1 VTAFGELRRD
11 LTAQRAVAA
20 SSAHE
25 LAVAREE
32 LRDLRRALAEAAR
45 TDQSTQAVD
54 VSAAKEREAALAQK
68 VDELRGRVDAG
79 RELRNELLGRLAE
92 LADPDEQI
100 QELDDSY
107 PILLFPLRVE
117 TRFRGPDAAE
127 PSRRRGGRDPS
138 RLCVRF
144 YPDDCQVDSFE
155 ELLTKVE
162 VDNARAF
169 WIEMWRAGGVPAQER
184 GAWRALVGGSGSGR
198 AAYTVRQYRPVNA
211 SAKPSKRRPQDVVLV
226 IVPEIDVAPAER
238 DAAFEY
244 FIAVW
249 KADGNVTREEA
260 ALARFHEE
268 VGAARAG
275 EIVEGF
281 SPDPAGQDPPEPYRR
296 AQVGVQCAVLD
307 LPDAP
312 PTKTSSWTQA
322 PRAFALPDRFVVTL
336 FRGDEEVRR
345 VVGNPV
351 ASDLATG
358 PDPSLD
364 ASQQVREED
373 GDLFL
378 EEGMRWVADFPR
390 AVEAGMGVEIEL
402 SDEEAENG
410 FDRLLVV
417 GLRLSS
423 DEDEG
428 RLELESLLRHHYASK
443 HGFGLVP
450 QGSPSNNTASG
461 ATAHSWVD
469 DADASYDVV
478 FGGKDVYAREDD
490 LFRRSDGQWLAD
502 ALGIDDD
509 VLQDVPGAGGRD
521 QLEARAINVALWP
534 ATLGYALEEMLT
546 PLVDPEDT
554 AATRQFFTRYV
565 SGRGPLPAI
574 RVGKQPY
581 GVLPALD
588 FPRWKP
594 SDPRTDPGETKIRAS
609 GTGYLGRLH
618 SLLSQMDARWTAMS
632 DDVAHVARP
641 GNPHQTLLD
650 VVGLHSGTVEYH
662 QRYAQSFDQLYN
674 QLVAQMGGWLGG
686 LLASWLRNRSRDV
699 LVRLGADPDAQ
710 APILEKFFYGKST
723 LLTGAVVDELELSET
738 RLLGASAADGK
749 SYIEWLAASSLE
761 TIRRQDFGGNPAPTA
776 LLYLFLR
783 HAVMLGHWD
792 AGLRFLEARQLVDP
806 TLARREPSFLHVQD
820 RKDAPLSKFHHL
832 YQPLPEVVGDPDMTL
847 GEYISTPAVLA
858 TAAETSDLREIRD
871 ALSLLAKSPTARLER
886 LFAEH
891 VDCCSYRLDAW
902 KTGLAAHRLE
912 EMRARQTR
920 RTGVYLG
927 AFGWLED
934 VRPRQDPPQAADLDP
949 ENAEVFARPGDAPLI
964 VDPSNGGYVHAPSL
978 NHAAAAAILKN
989 AHRVRSEDTSA
1000 MAVDLSSQR
1009 VRRALAVLEGLR
1021 NGQTLAALLGYRF
1034 ERGLHDAHDL
1044 EEVDKFVY
1052 PLRQAF
1058 PLVANHLRNTKADDA
1073 DIAQLEARNVLD
1085 GLKLVERAREPGNES
1100 YPFGLTVGEA
1110 PGQVPPATEI
1120 ESEAIDAEVR
1130 ALLDLHD
1137 AVADLLVAESVYQV
1151 VQGNFDRAAANTKVA
1166 GAGGYPPE
1174 IEIVRTPRD
1183 GVPLTHRVA
1192 VHLDAAA
1199 DPGASPNG
1207 IPMTP
1212 RARSSAPLNA
1222 WLSER
1227 VPNPS
1232 DVVVRVSYGTPAL
1245 PAPKTVTVTQADLG
1259 LQPLDLLYVLRS
1271 DLTQTMSELD
1281 DRIVQVVRYGSDA
1294 HPAMDVTVRYTE
1306 RVPGKVT
1313 FFELAPL
1320 VANLRTLVLKG
1331 RELRPTDLRM
1341 PLEAG
1346 AEQPQWDETEL
1357 ATRVD
1362 AAAATLRTRR
1372 DAVAVLAAATSPLDV
1387 YARDVSAELLRVGL
1401 YGMSESGTGDIHA
1414 GVADVFE
1421 RVVGKLQGFASR
1433 WSDKHAA
1440 YGALFATWPGLA
1452 TDDERRAV
1460 VREAEGVIS
1469 SSTTPEPPNDPVAYR
1484 AAVDTKK
1491 MQFDVVR
1498 VQLTSLLSWAGGG
1511 LTAFLA
1517 AAESLAPALAAHDAI
1532 PLDVEDE
1539 KSAASALRAAIARRV
1554 ASLEEDLSRR
1564 TDEATTAVA
1573 AALALPT
1580 AAERVTAL
1588 QNAARLVLGEDAVLL
1603 PRFRLTARAASEL
1616 QACAAGS
1623 DALLTDLRSGG
1634 RRFPVDDWM
1643 YGLARVRDAIAAWEK
1658 AAVLSEGFGAPRQ
1671 RLVPLQLPFE
1681 DGDRWLALEFGADAA
1696 PTQSRLLYTA
1706 HFAAPFDPSVAQCG
1720 ILVDEWSEVVPA
1732 RDVMTGLTFH
1742 FDRPGSHPPQTMI
1755 LALPSAL
1762 TGQWT
1767 WDDLMGSLTETF
1779 RAARAR
1785 AVEPSQVDGSDYA
1798 QLLPATLMA
1807 VTLYQITIATNL
1819 AVNNAIYD
1827 RLGGN

>member
-1 VTAFGELRRD
+1 MTTFGELRSD
-11 LTAQRAVAA
+11 LTAQRAAA
-20 SSAHE
+20 AAAARE

-32 LRDLRRALAEAAR
+32 LRDLRHALAEAAR
-45 TDQSTQAVD
+45 AEESTRTRDA
-54 VSAAKEREAALAQK
+54 SAAKEREAALARK

-79 RELRNELLGRLAE
+79 RDLRNELLGQLAE
-92 LADPDEQI
+92 LADPAEQI
-100 QELDDSY
+100 QELDDSH

-117 TRFRGPDAAE
+117 ARFRRPDRTAPSGLRRSRE
-127 PSRRRGGRDPS
+127 PA

-144 YPDDCQVDSFE
+144 YPDDCQVDTFE
-155 ELLTKVE
+155 ELLTKTEVE
-162 VDNARAF
+162 NARAF

-198 AAYTVRQYRPVNA
+198 AAYIVGRYSPVNA
-211 SAKPSKRRPQDVVLV
+211 SAKPEKPRPQDVVLV
-226 IVPEIDVAPAER
+226 IVPEIDVTPEER
-238 DAAFEY
+238 EAACEY
-244 FIAVW
+244 FRAVW
-249 KADGNVTREEA
+249 KADGDATREEA
-260 ALARFHEE
+260 ARARFREA

-275 EIVEGF
+275 EIVDGF
-281 SPDPAGQDPPEPYRR
+281 SPDPGGQEPPEPYTR
-296 AQVGVQCAVLD
+296 AQVGVSCAVLD
-307 LPDAP
+307 LPASP

-322 PRAFALPDRFVVTL
+322 PRAFALPDRFVVML
-336 FRGDEEVRR
+336 YRGEEVVRR

-358 PDPSLD
+358 PDPSLP
-364 ASQQVREED
+364 ANQQVREED

-378 EEGMRWVADFPR
+378 DEGMRWVADFPR

-402 SDEEAENG
+402 SGEEAENG

-461 ATAHSWVD
+461 SAAHSWVD

-478 FGGKDVYAREDD
+478 FGAKDAYAREEDP
-490 LFRRSDGQWLAD
+490 LRRRDGQWLAD

-521 QLEARAINVALWP
+521 QLEARAMNVALWP

-546 PLVDPEDT
+546 PLVDPEDI
-554 AATRQFFTRYV
+554 AATRGFFTRYV

-574 RVGKQPY
+574 RVGRQPY
-581 GVLPALD
+581 GILPALD
-588 FPRWKP
+588 FSRWKP
-594 SDPRTDPGETKIRAS
+594 SGPGRGPWETKVRAS
-609 GTGYLGRLH
+609 GAGYLGRLH
-618 SLLSQMDARWTAMS
+618 ALLSQLDARWAAMS
-632 DDVAHVARP
+632 EDVAHVGRP

-650 VVGLHSGTVEYH
+650 VVGLHSGAVEYH

-674 QLVAQMGGWLGG
+674 QLVAQLGGWLGG
-686 LLASWLRNRSRDV
+686 LLASWLRNRSRDL
-699 LVRLGADPDAQ
+699 LVRLGADPEAEP
-710 APILEKFFYGKST
+710 PILEKFFFGKST
-723 LLTGAVVDELELSET
+723 LLTGPVVDELELSET

-783 HAVMLGHWD
+783 HALMLGHWD
-792 AGLRFLEARQLVDP
+792 AGLRILEARQLVDP
-806 TLARREPSFLHVQD
+806 ALARREPSFLHVEGAE
-820 RKDAPLSKFHHL
+820 DAPLSKFHHL

-858 TAAETSDLREIRD
+858 TAPETSDLREVRD
-871 ALSLLAKSPTARLER
+871 ALSSLAGSPTARLER

-902 KTGLAAHRLE
+902 KAGLAAQRLE
-912 EMRARQTR
+912 EMRAGQERA
-920 RTGVYLG
+920 TGVYLG

-934 VRPRQDPPQAADLDP
+934 VRPRQDPTRAADLDQ
-949 ENAEVFARPGDAPLI
+949 ESAEVFARPGDAPLV

-989 AHRVRSEDTSA
+989 AHRVRSEDTAA

-1034 ERGLHDAHDL
+1034 ERGLHDVHGLA
-1044 EEVDKFVY
+1044 EVDKFIY

-1058 PLVANHLRNTKADDA
+1058 PLVANQLRSTKADDA
-1073 DIAQLEARNVLD
+1073 DIGQLEARNVLD
-1085 GLKLVERAREPGNES
+1085 GLRLVERAREPGKES
-1100 YPFGLTVGEA
+1100 YPFGLTVGAA
-1110 PGQVPPATEI
+1110 PGQVPDATEA

-1151 VQGNFDRAAANTKVA
+1151 VQGNFDRAAANTKVT

-1174 IEIVRTPRD
+1174 TEIVRTPRD

-1192 VHLDAAA
+1192 VHLDAGA
-1199 DPGASPNG
+1199 DPAASPNG

-1222 WLSER
+1222 WLGER
-1227 VPNPS
+1227 LPDPT

-1245 PAPKTVTVTQADLG
+1245 AGPKTVTVTQEDLG
-1259 LQPLDLLYVLRS
+1259 LQPLDLVYVLRG
-1271 DLTQTMSELD
+1271 DLSQTMSELD
-1281 DRIVQVVRYGSDA
+1281 DRIVQAVRYGPDA

-1306 RVPGKVT
+1306 RVPGKTT

-1320 VANLRTLVLKG
+1320 VASLRTIVLNG

-1346 AEQPQWDETEL
+1346 AESPLWDEVDL
-1357 ATRVD
+1357 ATRVG
-1362 AAAATLRTRR
+1362 AATATLATRR
-1372 DAVAVLAAATSPLDV
+1372 DALTVLAAATSALDL

-1421 RVVGKLQGFASR
+1421 RVVAKLQGFATR

-1452 TDDERRAV
+1452 TDDERRAL

-1469 SSTTPEPPNDPVAYR
+1469 SSTTPEPPNDPAAYR
-1484 AAVDTKK
+1484 AAVDLKK
-1491 MQFDVVR
+1491 TQFDAVR
-1498 VQLTSLLSWAGGG
+1498 VQLEALLSWAGGG

-1517 AAESLAPALAAHDAI
+1517 AAESLAPALAVHDAI

-1539 KSAASALRAAIARRV
+1539 KSAASVLRAAIARRV
-1554 ASLEEDLSRR
+1554 ASLAEDLTRR
-1564 TDEATTAVA
+1564 IDEAAAAAT

-1580 AAERVTAL
+1580 SGERVTAL
-1588 QNAARLVLGEDAVLL
+1588 QDAARLVLGEDAVLL
-1603 PRFRLTARAASEL
+1603 PRFRLTARAATEV
-1616 QACAAGS
+1616 QACASGS

-1643 YGLARVRDAIAAWEK
+1643 YGLARVRDALAAWEK

-1671 RLVPLQLPFE
+1671 RLVPLQMPFE
-1681 DGDRWLALEFGADAA
+1681 DGDRWLALEFAPDAA

-1706 HFAAPFDPSVAQCG
+1706 HFAAPFDGSAPQCG

-1732 RDVMTGLTFH
+1732 RDVVTGLTFH
-1742 FDRPGSHPPQTMI
+1742 FDRPGSQPPQAMI

-1762 TGQWT
+1762 TGRWT
-1767 WDDLMGSLTETF
+1767 WDDLVGSLTETL

-1785 AVEPSQVDGSDYA
+1785 AVEPAQVDGSDYA

-1819 AVNNAIYD
+1819 AVNNEIYD
-1827 RLGGN
+1827 RLGGD